1 MAKHKAEK
9 LEFNEVVVISTRRG
23 KMTQAVARALDRFD
37 GATLED
43 KHFVLADM
51 AMHAVQL
58 LEQQDA
64 DPRAIPAPADAS
76 V

>member
-1 MAKHKAEK
+1 MAKHKAEQ
-9 LEFNEVVVISTRRG
+9 LEFNEAVVISTRRG

-43 KHFVLADM
+43 KQFVLADM
-51 AMHAVQL
+51 ATHAIKL
-58 LEQQDA
+58 LENQDA
-64 DPRAIPAPADAS
+64 DPRTIPATADAS

>member
-1 MAKHKAEK
+1 MAKHKAEQ
-9 LEFNEVVVISTRRG
+9 LEFNEAVVISTRRG

-43 KHFVLADM
+43 KQFVLADM

-58 LEQQDA
+58 LERQIET
-64 DPRAIPAPADAS
+64 PVPAPADAS

>member
-1 MAKHKAEK
+1 MAKHKAEQ
-9 LEFNEVVVISTRRG
+9 LEFNEAVAISKRRG

-43 KHFVLADM
+43 KQFVLADM

-58 LEQQDA
+58 LERQSET
-64 DPRAIPAPADAS
+64 PVPTPADAS